1 MPFKGQTQP
10 VDFSKTNK
18 DEKVEKRA
26 ALLAQFDDIPIHQ
39 LHKAD
44 GYQLINIDDDEQTQV
59 TGRPSINDVEQNNEA
74 QDLSLKEQCFHAKWK
89 VRHTAFKEIN
99 RLFTSYKP
107 LKQLQKEDE
116 MYGDPENPFDQ
127 YGADDIAI
135 NLADIERML
144 DK

>member
-74 QDLSLKEQCFHAKWK
+74 QDLSLKE
-89 VRHTAFKEIN
+89 
-99 RLFTSYKP
+99 
-107 LKQLQKEDE
+107 
-116 MYGDPENPFDQ
+116 
-127 YGADDIAI
+127 
-135 NLADIERML
+135 
-144 DK
+144 